1 MALTIMTS
9 IVNTSFDNV
18 SATNN
23 YGVMREAGY
32 INDSGLQANL
42 TFPDCLNYVDDTLI
56 VNNMYT
62 FKGYKGQGKLYI
74 TCTDNLESARIFING
89 KEIDVTEACRNN
101 GKTYEID
108 FSEVAEN
115 DRNTIQVT
123 NFCARYRKGK
133 YKNTISRSC
142 RWDCRVS
149 RNESRYFRFN

>member
-1 MALTIMTS
+1 MKKLISKKRICSIAMALTIMTS

-23 YGVMREAGY
+23 YWVMREAGY

-89 KEIDVTEACRNN
+89 KEIDAHH
-101 GKTYEID
+101 
-108 FSEVAEN
+108 
-115 DRNTIQVT
+115 
-123 NFCARYRKGK
+123 
-133 YKNTISRSC
+133 
-142 RWDCRVS
+142 
-149 RNESRYFRFN
+149 